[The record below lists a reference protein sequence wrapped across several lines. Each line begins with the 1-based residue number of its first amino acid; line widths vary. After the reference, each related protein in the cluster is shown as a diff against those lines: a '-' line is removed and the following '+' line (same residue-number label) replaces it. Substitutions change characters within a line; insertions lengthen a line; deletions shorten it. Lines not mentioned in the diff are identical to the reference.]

1 MTASH
6 RLGAS
11 ISALLLVLATGSVRA
26 AELHATCATL
36 YPSIIAAKPGD
47 VISIAA
53 GKCETLN
60 LYNVNKAAPGITL
73 QPAPGATVE
82 IAGINLNVSDGYTF
96 RAGPGVLEVTPW
108 AHNGIAVA
116 FGGSAN
122 HFDGLTVHGGQAD
135 YTTAGGNGFMIR
147 DATGGSITNNEL
159 YWLNTGINHLNP
171 LNNGETIL
179 IARNRLHDIRF
190 DGIRGQS
197 SKIEIRGNTLSDF
210 YPTAGDHPDGVQF
223 WTTGLSAPLHDITIA
238 DNVIRQGAGRPI
250 QGLFIG
256 NENRQPFH
264 NLTITGNLVLG
275 GMYHGLSVGWA
286 DATLVISDNYVGGF
300 VGNLDGAQQMVPWLM
315 VGDSVGGKV
324 SNNYATGWQIDGA
337 NKNTGLVL
345 SNNHTIPLA
354 KAGDYTMAN
363 RWLKRA
369 TVPFAVSVAGPAAA
383 TR

>member
-1 MTASH
+1 MTAFY
-6 RLGAS
+6 RLTVAL
-11 ISALLLVLATGSVRA
+11 SALVSAISIGSVGA

-53 GKCETLN
+53 GKCETVN
-60 LYNVNKAAPGITL
+60 LYKVNKAAPGITV

-82 IAGINLNVSDGYTF
+82 IAGINLNVSDGFTF
-96 RAGPGVLEVTPW
+96 RAGTGVLEVTPW
-108 AHNGIAVA
+108 TRNGAAVA
-116 FGGSAN
+116 FGGAAN
-122 HFDGLTVHGGQAD
+122 HFDGLKVHGGQAD
-135 YTTAGGNGFMIR
+135 FTTAGLNGFIIR
-147 DATGGSITNNEL
+147 NATGGSITNNEL

-171 LNNGETIL
+171 LNDGDTIL
-179 IARNRLHDIRF
+179 IARNRLHDIRS

-197 SKIEIRGNTLSDF
+197 SKIEIRGNMLSDF
-210 YPTAGDHPDGVQF
+210 YPVPADHPDGVQF

-256 NENRQPFH
+256 NENRLPFH

-300 VGNLDGAQQMVPWLM
+300 VGNLNGKQQMVPWLM
-315 VGDSVGGKV
+315 VNNSTGGKV
-324 SNNYATGWQIDGA
+324 SNNFATGWQLDGA

-345 SNNHTIPLA
+345 SNNRTIPLP
-354 KAGDYTMAN
+354 KAGDYTMAK

-369 TVPFAVSVAGPAAA
+369 TVPFAVSAAA